1 MSARCHSVSTNFS
14 SDQRN
19 ALTGISRLRPFSLIK
34 WQTPDSSCQS
44 DVSLMSDVSDP
55 GAVRCH
61 QPGARHPVCHE
72 SSVSMSPSHHV
83 ICHLCDGVSDLL
95 RVIRAHT
102 TQLHQTVMS
111 AVRSQ
116 DKLQVTS
123 FCHQSALL
131 SVINVTKMQVFMTM
145 TSFRLSPYHQLVRAY
160 VL

>member
-55 GAVRCH
+55 GAVSCH

-102 TQLHQTVMS
+102 TQLHQAVMS
-111 AVRSQ
+111 AVR
-116 DKLQVTS
+116 TS
-123 FCHQSALL
+123 CAVSHKFLSPECSVKCHQCHEDA
-131 SVINVTKMQVFMTM
+131 
-145 TSFRLSPYHQLVRAY
+145 SFHDDDII
-160 VL
+160 